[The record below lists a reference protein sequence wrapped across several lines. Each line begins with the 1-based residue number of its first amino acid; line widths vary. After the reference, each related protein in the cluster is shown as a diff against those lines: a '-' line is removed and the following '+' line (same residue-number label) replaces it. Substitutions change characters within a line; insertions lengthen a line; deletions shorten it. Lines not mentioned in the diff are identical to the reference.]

1 MNLESSKPLAP
12 PLKHQRGFLMV
23 DLIVGMA
30 ILTLA
35 IMPLAYSFVQERQ
48 SLRAEYFRAIAVE
61 IVDGEMEVLAAG
73 EWRDFPDG
81 PQVYTVHANA
91 AARLPSGHF
100 QLTKTGKHLR
110 LEWKSDVRRGIGA
123 VVREITV
130 K

>member
-1 MNLESSKPLAP
+1 MNTKVLRPFPARLRRE
-12 PLKHQRGFLMV
+12 RGFLMV

-35 IMPLAYSFVQERQ
+35 IMPLTYAFVNERQ
-48 SLRAEYFRAIAVE
+48 LLRAEYNRAVAVE
-61 IVDGEMEVLAAG
+61 IVDGEMEILAAG

-81 PQVYTVHANA
+81 QQGYPVHAQA

-110 LEWKSDVRRGIGA
+110 LEWQSDKRLGIGT
-123 VVREITV
+123 VVREITI